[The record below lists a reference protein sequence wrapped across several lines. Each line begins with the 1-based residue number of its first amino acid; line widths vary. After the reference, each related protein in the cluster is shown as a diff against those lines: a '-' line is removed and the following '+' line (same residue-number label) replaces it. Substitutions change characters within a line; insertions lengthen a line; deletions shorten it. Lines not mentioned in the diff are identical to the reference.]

1 MSNRKKMISV
11 AQWLNVA
18 VTLYYKAKH
27 VLDIIEHKLRNTNLT
42 EENNHNAVILIRS
55 NMTNA

>member
-1 MSNRKKMISV
+1 MISV

-27 VLDIIEHKLRNTNLT
+27 VLVIIEHKLRNTNLT